1 MSRFTDQLERRYT
14 YKQLYEIATQ
24 DVEILETASGYY
36 GLRLYD
42 EAVAEIRK
50 ASLFATQDACYLE
63 LRALLHAAKYEWGAS
78 LDCAYHLVHA
88 DPDSPTGLL
97 LKANALGHIKY
108 TSARKAEFNTLVDA
122 VGKFPD
128 SAVAKLKL
136 AAVECRNGRL
146 FSARRC
152 LIKSFIH
159 AGKNGEQNFHH
170 NLALDEQDLKPL
182 WRELPR
188 IKEIASRLN
197 RTKIGR
203 GRYV

>member
-1 MSRFTDQLERRYT
+1 MRRFSDEQLE
-14 YKQLYEIATQ
+14 EIAHQ
-24 DVEILETASGYY
+24 DLAILETARGYY

-50 ASLFATQDACYLE
+50 VSQFAKKDACYLE
-63 LRALLHAAKYEWGAS
+63 LRALLHAAKYEWGSS
-78 LDCAYHLVHA
+78 LDCAYHLVQA
-88 DPDSPTGLL
+88 EPDKPTGLL

-108 TSARKAEFNTLVDA
+108 TNARKAEYNTLVDV

-128 SAVAKLKL
+128 NAVAKLKL

-159 AGKNGEQNFHH
+159 AGKNGEQKFHH

-197 RTKIGR
+197 RGKTQNENFIQQRPVK
-203 GRYV
+203 